1 MKHIIVFALAAVIGT
16 VMVGCGLVQEKKD
29 LGNKMAVVEGT
40 VSYRERIA
48 LPENA
53 VVSIVLEDVSLADAP
68 AVVLSSQS
76 YSTEGK
82 QVPLAYKLEYQAD
95 QIQKNH
101 RYNVRARIE
110 VDGKLRFITD
120 TAFPV
125 ITDPQATK
133 VQHLPLV
140 GVR

>member
-1 MKHIIVFALAAVIGT
+1 MKKFIIFALAAVIGT
-16 VMVGCGLVQEKKD
+16 VMVGCGLVEEEAD
-29 LGNKMAVVEGT
+29 SGNKMAAVEGT

-48 LPENA
+48 LPEHA

-68 AVVLSSQS
+68 AIVLSSQS

-95 QIQKNH
+95 QIKQNH

-125 ITDPQATK
+125 ITDPQATQ
-133 VQHLPLV
+133 VQHLQLV